1 LKKGFPVLICGT
13 TDSKKKFHPYSL
25 TICSKETHED
35 YAFIFNAIKN
45 AAKKFHS
52 FEYRPNIL
60 IADAAPAI
68 TNGFKAAFDYE
79 NDEEFY
85 RVTCWA
91 HVERKCEEKTNCL
104 PQPTRDEL
112 LLDIKN
118 MQAMPST
125 SSFNKAVELFM
136 VKWGDNVDVSKF
148 LSYFKE
154 ECLDKNRST

>member
-1 LKKGFPVLICGT
+1 LKKKGFPVLICGT

-25 TICSKETHED
+25 TICSKEMMKTFLL
-35 YAFIFNAIKN
+35 YLMQLKK

-52 FEYRPNIL
+52 FKYRPNIL
-60 IADAAPAI
+60 IADAALAI

-91 HVERKCEEKTNCL
+91 HVEGKCEETTHCL

-136 VKWGDNVDVSKF
+136 AKWGDNVDVS
-148 LSYFKE
+148 
-154 ECLDKNRST
+154 